1 MTAILCPTLVSTT
14 HGQNS
19 AGLST
24 GQTRPF
30 ALTVDNIMR
39 GDALIGFTP
48 RGVHWSQDGKRVY
61 FDWKKAGE
69 PSIKEYDHY
78 LVNADG
84 SGLKRLSEEEAKQ
97 VPPINGDLSPDKRTT
112 VYADEGDIFLYDHAT
127 GTRRQITAT
136 TEVESNPHFMP
147 DGRRITFERGGNLYL
162 LTLSAGKQ
170 EAEGSQLRQLTDIR
184 QSGATP
190 APTGGGFGGGFG
202 RGGGGQG
209 RGGGGA
215 RSNFVGQPDT
225 PLAPRRDMASTNQD
239 LLKKN
244 ASQLFETVRERI
256 QQRDEQ
262 EARRRQQE
270 KGRRKPYTLAT
281 GQNAFGLQLSADGRY
296 VSLTLREGAEG
307 KSAIITNYITES
319 GYAEEVPA
327 RGFVGDAQGR
337 SRMVVIDVETGDAK
351 PVEFTPPPIPAAN
364 LKEGLKEGARQVSW
378 LNWQWS
384 EDGKRAVA
392 MARATDNKDLWILNV
407 DPATGKTTVLAH
419 THDDAWVGGPGG
431 FTLGFLPDNRHIYF
445 IFERDGFAHL
455 YTVSTDSPS
464 EPVESTSQTDPKIAP
479 TLASKTD
486 SKTDSKTIS
495 NWKQLTRG
503 KFEVTQVRLSEDKR
517 RFYLHT
523 SEGGPADRGLYSLPI
538 GIEGGA
544 LTRITRLSAVTDDAG
559 SCVVSPDDRNIAV
572 IRSESNRPP
581 ELYLIP
587 NRPDATAVQV
597 THSPTAEWLSYP
609 CIAPPIVSIPTRDG
623 ATLAARLYKPAKWKP
638 GGPAVLFVHGAGYLQ
653 NVHNAWS
660 YYYHEYMFHHLL
672 MEHGY
677 LVLDAD
683 YRGSAGYGR
692 DWRTGI
698 YRHMGGKDLDDEV
711 DAAHWLTA
719 TQGVNPKHI
728 GIYGGSYGGFLT
740 LMALFTQPE
749 VFAAGAALRPV
760 TDWAHYNHGY
770 TANILNEP
778 QNDPE
783 AYRRSSPIFFAEGL
797 KGALLLCHGMADDNV
812 LFQDSILLTQR
823 LIELHKENWELAA
836 YPVESH
842 AFTQPSSWAD
852 EYKRILK
859 LFDTTLN
866 R

>member
-14 HGQNS
+14 RGQNS
-19 AGLST
+19 AGPSA

-30 ALTVDNIMR
+30 VLTVDNIMR
-39 GDALIGFTP
+39 GDALIGFAP

-61 FDWKKAGE
+61 FEWKKAGE
-69 PSIKEYDHY
+69 PSIKEYEHY
-78 LVNADG
+78 VVNADG
-84 SGLKRLSEEEAKQ
+84 SGLKRLSEEEVKQ
-97 VPPINGDLSPDKRTT
+97 VPPGDGDLSPDKRTT
-112 VYADEGDIFLYDHAT
+112 VYAEEGDIFLYDHAT
-127 GTRRQITAT
+127 GTRHQITAT
-136 TEVESNPHFMP
+136 TEIKSNPHFMP
-147 DGRRITFERGGNLYL
+147 DGRHITFERGGNLYL

-170 EAEGSQLRQLTDIR
+170 EGEGSQLRQLTDIR
-184 QSGATP
+184 QSGVA
-190 APTGGGFGGGFG
+190 APTGGGFG

-209 RGGGGA
+209 RGGGGG
-215 RSNFVGQPDT
+215 RPNFTGQPDA
-225 PLAPRRDMASTNQD
+225 PAAPRRDVAASNQD
-239 LLKKN
+239 VLKKN
-244 ASQLFETVRERI
+244 AAQLFETVRERI
-256 QQRDEQ
+256 QQREEQ
-262 EARRRQQE
+262 DARRRQQE
-270 KGRRKPYTLAT
+270 KGRRKPYTLAA
-281 GQNAFGLQLSADGRY
+281 GQNAFGLQLSADGKY
-296 VSLTLREGAEG
+296 VSLSLREGADS
-307 KSAIITNYITES
+307 KSAIVTNYITES
-319 GYAEEVPA
+319 GYAEEMPA

-337 SRMVVIDVETGDAK
+337 SRMVVLDVETGDAK
-351 PVEFTPPPIPAAN
+351 PVEFTPPSVTAAN
-364 LKEGLKEGARQVSW
+364 LKEGLKEGARQISW

-384 EDGKRAVA
+384 GDGKRAVV

-407 DPATGKTTVLAH
+407 DPATGKTTVLAQ

-431 FTLGFLPDNRHIYF
+431 FTLGFLPDNRHVYF
-445 IFERDGFAHL
+445 VSERDGYAHL
-455 YTVSTDSPS
+455 YTVSTDSPNL
-464 EPVESTSQTDPKIAP
+464 PGDSTSQADPKV
-479 TLASKTD
+479 D
-486 SKTDSKTIS
+486 SKADPKFDLK
-495 NWKQLTRG
+495 WKQLTHG
-503 KFEVTQVRLSEDKR
+503 KFEVTQVRLSEDRR

-523 SEGGPADRGLYSLPI
+523 SEAGPADRALYSLP
-538 GIEGGA
+538 IEGGA

-559 SCVVSPDDRNIAV
+559 SCVVSPDDRSIAV

-581 ELYLIP
+581 ELYLTP
-587 NRPDATAVQV
+587 NRPDAEAVQV

-609 CIAPPIVSIPTRDG
+609 WIAPPIVSIPTRDG
-623 ATLAARLYKPAKWKP
+623 ATLAARLYKPAKWKA

-760 TDWAHYNHGY
+760 TDWTHYNHGY

-778 QNDPE
+778 QYDSE

-797 KGALLLCHGMADDNV
+797 KGNLLICHGMADDNV

-859 LFDTTLN
+859 LFDSTLN
-866 R
+866 K